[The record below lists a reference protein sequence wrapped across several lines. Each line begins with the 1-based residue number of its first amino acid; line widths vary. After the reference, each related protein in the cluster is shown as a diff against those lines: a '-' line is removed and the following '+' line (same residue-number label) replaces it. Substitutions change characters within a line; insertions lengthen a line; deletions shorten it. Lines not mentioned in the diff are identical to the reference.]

1 MEAAIVDFGE
11 WKPRIKTSMEDLR
24 LEVGAFRKT
33 VNRVVLDTDSS
44 KAAGIFAL
52 HIAAMGG
59 HLGVPVTYRRL
70 KQLFAW
76 SGMKKDIYAF
86 VTSCTVY
93 QQAKPDRSKSPRML
107 QPLPVPSA
115 AWQAISLDFIE
126 DLPSSRGMNAILVVV
141 DRFTKYGCFLLLRH
155 PLSAQSVAKLFL
167 NQVYSLLQC
176 ILERIVSLGRC

>member
-52 HIAAMGG
+52 HSVAMGG

-70 KQLFAW
+70 K
-76 SGMKKDIYAF
+76 
-86 VTSCTVY
+86 
-93 QQAKPDRSKSPRML
+93 
-107 QPLPVPSA
+107 
-115 AWQAISLDFIE
+115 
-126 DLPSSRGMNAILVVV
+126 
-141 DRFTKYGCFLLLRH
+141 
-155 PLSAQSVAKLFL
+155 
-167 NQVYSLLQC
+167 
-176 ILERIVSLGRC
+176 